1 MRPPRRRYRRENA
14 NSGGQLGG
22 RHDIARQGR
31 DAVDEA
37 IARQISNSSLIL
49 LRDKQTKHSNIRSAI
64 PPNFRPDYTVR
75 PEQELCG
82 EISNSYVTVRYI
94 HIFGSAIQYS
104 NLQIQRQTRVMNRKL
119 QSEYPLHRSVY
130 IDDVEELKRLLC
142 DDRVELEKLDCRG
155 RTPLMLAVTLGHKE
169 CASELLKRG
178 ADADAQN
185 KGMWS
190 VSHEAISYGDPELV
204 KTVITYRDHQ
214 RSVRGAH
221 SMKNCLKTLEVCAL
235 PLT

>member
-1 MRPPRRRYRRENA
+1 
-14 NSGGQLGG
+14 
-22 RHDIARQGR
+22 
-31 DAVDEA
+31 
-37 IARQISNSSLIL
+37 
-49 LRDKQTKHSNIRSAI
+49 
-64 PPNFRPDYTVR
+64 
-75 PEQELCG
+75 
-82 EISNSYVTVRYI
+82 
-94 HIFGSAIQYS
+94 
-104 NLQIQRQTRVMNRKL
+104 MNRKL

-221 SMKNCLKTLEVCAL
+221 SMKNCLKTLEWFL
-235 PLT
+235 PLSISNSHFITLITLTPVDLRTGRAGASNSSICPDRVPE

>member
-37 IARQISNSSLIL
+37 IARHTAIFAPPFHQIFDRI
-49 LRDKQTKHSNIRSAI
+49 
-64 PPNFRPDYTVR
+64 
-75 PEQELCG
+75 
-82 EISNSYVTVRYI
+82 
-94 HIFGSAIQYS
+94 IQYAR
-104 NLQIQRQTRVMNRKL
+104 NKRQIQRQTRVMNRKL